1 MKKFTIT
8 LMALLFATVGSPVL
22 AKKRQKTELQKQK
35 AEIKAWKKRKTAM
48 QPLQLKDLVEE
59 NHRLK
64 TSNRKLAEE
73 VKVSK
78 EALRQ
83 LIKLKTHL
91 APRNNEQRINEEARS
106 QADAQGY
113 LTQGLDGFSKHDWA
127 IDSDGKCYIKG
138 LVFKVQIGAYKK
150 RDLSK
155 VIERE
160 KPQEVFEQEQSEGVN
175 LYTLRHF
182 RDYWQA
188 NAFKKELRAMGLK
201 DAWIVVFKDGNR
213 TPLKEVLKEIIEKK

>member
-1 MKKFTIT
+1 MKKFTII

-22 AKKRQKTELQKQK
+22 AKKRQKTELKKQK
-35 AEIKAWKKRKTAM
+35 AEIKSWKKRKMAM

-64 TSNRKLAEE
+64 ISNRKLAEE

-78 EALRQ
+78 EALGQ

-91 APRNNEQRINEEARS
+91 EPRSNAQRIHEEARS

-113 LTQGLDGFSKHDWA
+113 LAQGLDGFSKHDWA
-127 IDSDGKCYIKG
+127 IDSDGKCYLKG

-160 KPQEVFEQEQSEGVN
+160 KSQEVFEQEQSDGVN

-182 RDYWQA
+182 WDYWKA
-188 NAFKKELRAMGLK
+188 NQFKKELRAMGLK
-201 DAWIVVFKDGNR
+201 DAWIVVFKDGKR
-213 TPLKEVLKEIIEKK
+213 IPLKEVLKEIIEKK